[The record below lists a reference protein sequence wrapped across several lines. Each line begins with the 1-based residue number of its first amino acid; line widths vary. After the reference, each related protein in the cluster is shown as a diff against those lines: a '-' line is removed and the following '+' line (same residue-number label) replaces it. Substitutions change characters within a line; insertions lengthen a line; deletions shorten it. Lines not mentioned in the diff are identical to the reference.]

1 VTPECRDR
9 WRFTLLVAP
18 LAMLGP
24 FSLDTYLP
32 SFPAM
37 AEALA
42 VGSASMQAT
51 FAVYLVAF
59 AAATLIVGPW
69 SDLVGRRPVVL
80 FATLGFV
87 LASLLLMF
95 AMSFWQ
101 VLALRVAQGVTVA
114 AGVVVGRAI
123 VRDRFATDEA
133 RRVFALI
140 TMVFALGPAIAPM
153 VGGLLQSMV
162 GWRAVF
168 GFLAV
173 YGLAVGVALYVW
185 LPETLPRS
193 GRIAWQPLRILG
205 QYPKALRNPD
215 FFRPIAVLAVFFSI
229 LFIFVAGSPVIIY
242 EHLAGGENDFWW
254 LFGPLVIGLFTG
266 GLVSGR
272 LVSRLSPDN
281 SVRLGLALSG
291 LALVALGVTTLLF
304 NGSPW
309 MLMPLLG
316 YSFALSL
323 TMPALTVMAL
333 DCYPRARGMAAALQS
348 FTQLTIG
355 AIVVLFLV
363 DWLVVDMLRIVV
375 AALLLWL
382 LSTLL
387 WIWRVPRRSG
397 TSPVQVTS

>member
-1 VTPECRDR
+1 MTPESRDR

-37 AEALA
+37 AESLA
-42 VGSASMQAT
+42 VGSAAMQAT

-87 LASLLLMF
+87 LASLLLTL
-95 AMSFWQ
+95 ATSFWH
-101 VLALRVAQGVTVA
+101 VLLLRVAQGVTVA

-123 VRDRFATDEA
+123 VRDRFETDDA

-153 VGGLLQSMV
+153 VGGLLQSLI

-168 GFLAV
+168 GFLAL
-173 YGLAVGVALYVW
+173 YGLVVSVALYLW

-193 GRIAWQPLRILG
+193 NRIQWQPLRILS
-205 QYPKALRNPD
+205 QYPQALRNPA
-215 FFRPIAVLAVFFSI
+215 FLQPIVVLAFFFSI

-242 EHLAGGENDFWW
+242 DHLAGDENDFWW
-254 LFGPLVIGLFTG
+254 LFGPLVIGLFVG
-266 GLVSGR
+266 GLVGGR
-272 LVSRLSPDN
+272 LVGRLSTTN
-281 SVRLGLALSG
+281 SVWLGLGIAGLALLSF
-291 LALVALGVTTLLF
+291 GVTVLMF
-304 NGSPW
+304 AGSPW
-309 MLMPLLG
+309 ILIPLLG
-316 YSFALSL
+316 YSFGLSL

-333 DCYPRARGMAAALQS
+333 DCYPRTRGMAAALQL
-348 FTQLTIG
+348 FAQLTVG

-363 DWLVVDMLRIVV
+363 DWLVVDMRRIAV
-375 AALLLWL
+375 AAVTLWL
-382 LSTLL
+382 FSAFL
-387 WIWRVPRRSG
+387 WVLRMPKASG
-397 TSPVQVTS
+397 VRMQVDRC